1 MAARGMIGVVVRRW
15 WIAGW
20 LLLSAP
26 VLSQPATSSVE
37 SAAPPGTPTSGADS
51 EKLPEVYRSWQTF
64 TTRDGLP
71 HGGLPHNDVLAL
83 RVAGDQLWVG
93 TKGGLALREG
103 GVWKSWT
110 EADGL
115 PCAMITAIDID
126 DRSHDVWLGSWGE
139 GLIRLSGGRFDKFD
153 QLNSGMAGNLVFAV
167 AVVGHHIWAATNG
180 GLISFDTI
188 NDAWELHFPQR
199 ADRPETVITT
209 LSYDER
215 YLYAAAWCEGL
226 RRFDLQTKRWESV
239 SLPVD
244 AVTDNPVAHDWS
256 PTSGSD
262 TTVAA
267 YAVDGALW
275 WTTQDAL
282 VHRDASG
289 RRTTHRIEKSRSS
302 DSLVIC
308 LATPTAE
315 AAWLGTRN
323 GLNVLSDR
331 ETATWL
337 TYRKGKN
344 GSPARVTASRAGR
357 FLGTRLLRASIPSNQ
372 VRCIAFQG
380 EDVWIG
386 TAAGLA
392 HGTDPGPWASLPAA
406 RTTAAPTESAAGGNR
421 QPPIDRSSKVAAL
434 GEDQAGRTAR
444 AVGRTARA
452 VGIEVVNIAV
462 LRPGNK
468 VIAVPGSETP
478 GPKRLGYLDRLAVN
492 LAIEQANA
500 HGGYRGKIPYGL
512 TTGPEGAFSGW
523 GWTTPED
530 DLSALSQRSDV
541 WGIVG
546 HLGPDSRMT
555 SAAILKSEVPLVNI
569 GIAPATIDERIN
581 PWVFRCRGDE
591 PQQLRR
597 LLDHVFDRA
606 GYTHIALL
614 RTPGHESETHIEWW
628 RTHARRRGH
637 PAVADLSFDPR
648 RDDLDSRLSD
658 VRQSGAQVL
667 MTWCDP
673 QLSAVILRRMRAIG
687 MSQMF
692 VGSHQTVSNEFL
704 KLTGGDCGAVIAA
717 WPLASRWNRR
727 AAGRFSQD
735 YADRF
740 HRRPALHAYPLYEAA
755 RHLLE
760 AINIAGLN
768 REAVRETLRE
778 MSLQS
783 KGEKHCERSP
793 YDTSDIILGYVDG
806 ETWKLYTEA
815 AEP

>member
-1 MAARGMIGVVVRRW
+1 MAARGMTGVVGVL
-15 WIAGW
+15 AGW
-20 LLLSAP
+20 LMLSVS
-26 VLSQPATSSVE
+26 VLSQT
-37 SAAPPGTPTSGADS
+37 APPGADS
-51 EKLPEVYRSWQTF
+51 EKLPEVYRTWETF
-64 TTRDGLP
+64 TTHDGLP
-71 HGGLPHNDVLAL
+71 DNDVLAL

-103 GVWKSWT
+103 GAWKSWNGPHSPRGGQ
-110 EADGL
+110 DGL

-153 QLNSGMAGNLVFAV
+153 QLNSGIAGNLVFAV
-167 AVVGHHIWAATNG
+167 AVVGHHIWSATNG

-244 AVTDNPVAHDWS
+244 VVTDNPAAHDWP

-267 YAVDGALW
+267 LAVGGALW

-289 RRTTHRIEKSRSS
+289 RRTIHRIEKSRSF
-302 DSLVIC
+302 DSLVNC
-308 LATPTAE
+308 LATRTAE

-331 ETATWL
+331 STDMWL
-337 TYRKGKN
+337 TYRKGES

-357 FLGTRLLRASIPSNQ
+357 FLGTRLLRARIPSNQ

-386 TAAGLA
+386 TAAGLVR
-392 HGTDPGPWASLPAA
+392 GTDRGSWVSLPAV
-406 RTTAAPTESAAGGNR
+406 RTSAAPTQNPNLDR
-421 QPPIDRSSKVAAL
+421 PIVQPFSKAVL
-434 GEDQAGRTAR
+434 GEDQAGRTARAVGRTAR

-500 HGGYRGKIPYGL
+500 RGGYRGKIPYGL
-512 TTGPEGAFSGW
+512 TTGPEGAFRGW

-555 SAAILKSEVPLVNI
+555 SAAILKSGVPLVNI

-597 LLDHVFDRA
+597 LLDHVFDRV
-606 GYTHIALL
+606 GHSRIALL
-614 RTPGHESETHIEWW
+614 RTPGRESETHIKWW
-628 RTHARRRGH
+628 RTHARRRGR

-648 RDDLDSRLSD
+648 TDDLDSRLSE
-658 VRQSGAQVL
+658 VRQSGAQAL

-704 KLTGGDCGAVIAA
+704 KLTGGDSGAVLAA

-727 AAGRFSQD
+727 AAGRFSED
-735 YADRF
+735 YANRF

-755 RHLLE
+755 KHLLE

-783 KGEKHCERSP
+783 EGEKHCERPP
-793 YDTSDIILGYVDG
+793 YDGSDIVLGYVDG
-806 ETWKLYTEA
+806 EIWKLYTEA

>member
-1 MAARGMIGVVVRRW
+1 MAARGMTGVVARLRRTAARRF
-15 WIAGW
+15 AGW
-20 LLLSAP
+20 LLLSVP
-26 VLSQPATSSVE
+26 MLGQPATSSAE
-37 SAAPPGTPTSGADS
+37 SAAPPGTPPPGAPTSGAGS
-51 EKLPEVYRSWQTF
+51 EKLPEVYRSWKTF
-64 TTRDGLP
+64 TTHD
-71 HGGLPHNDVLAL
+71 GLPHNDVRAL
-83 RVAGDQLWVG
+83 RAAGDQLWVG

-103 GVWKSWT
+103 GTWKSWT
-110 EADGL
+110 EQDGL

-180 GLISFDTI
+180 GLVSFDTI

-244 AVTDNPVAHDWS
+244 VVTDNPAAHDW
-256 PTSGSD
+256 PLTSGSN

-267 YAVDGALW
+267 HAVGGALW

-282 VHRDASG
+282 MHRDASG
-289 RRTTHRIEKSRSS
+289 RRTRHRIEKSRSF
-302 DSLVIC
+302 DSLVNC
-308 LATPTAE
+308 LAAPTAE

-331 ETATWL
+331 PTDMWL
-337 TYRKGKN
+337 TYRKGES

-357 FLGTRLLRASIPSNQ
+357 FLGVRLLRSSIPSNQ

-386 TAAGLA
+386 TATGLV
-392 HGTDPGPWASLPAA
+392 HGTDSGPWASLPAA
-406 RTTAAPTESAAGGNR
+406 RASAAPTESAAGGNR
-421 QPPIDRSSKVAAL
+421 EPPIDRSFTEAAL
-434 GEDQAGRTAR
+434 GEDQ
-444 AVGRTARA
+444 VGRTARA

-500 HGGYRGKIPYGL
+500 GGGYRGRIPFGL
-512 TTGPEGAFSGW
+512 TTGPEGAFRGW
-523 GWTTPED
+523 GWTRPED
-530 DLSALSQRSDV
+530 DLSTLSQRSDV

-546 HLGPDSRMT
+546 HLGSDSRMT

-569 GIAPATIDERIN
+569 GIAPATIDEDIN

-591 PQQLRR
+591 PQQLRS
-597 LLDHVFDRA
+597 LLDHVFDRV
-606 GYTHIALL
+606 GHTRIALL

-628 RTHARRRGH
+628 RSHAQRSGH
-637 PAVADLSFDPR
+637 PAVADLSFDPH

-667 MTWCDP
+667 MMWCDP

-692 VGSHQTVSNEFL
+692 VGSHQIVSGEFL
-704 KLTGGDCGAVIAA
+704 KLTGEDPGAVIAA

-727 AAGRFSQD
+727 AAGRFSED
-735 YADRF
+735 YTARF

-755 RHLLE
+755 KHLLE
-760 AINIAGLN
+760 AINVAGLN

-783 KGEKHCERSP
+783 EGEKHCERSP
-793 YDTSDIILGYVDG
+793 YDASNIVLGYVDG

-815 AEP
+815 VEP

>member
-1 MAARGMIGVVVRRW
+1 MAARGMTGSVGIL
-15 WIAGW
+15 AGW

-26 VLSQPATSSVE
+26 VPGQT
-37 SAAPPGTPTSGADS
+37 APPRTSTSGADS
-51 EKLPEVYRSWQTF
+51 EELPEVCRSWQNF

-71 HGGLPHNDVLAL
+71 HDDVLAL
-83 RVAGDQLWVG
+83 RVLGDQLWVG

-110 EADGL
+110 ERDGL
-115 PCAMITAIDID
+115 PCTMITAIDVD
-126 DRSHDVWLGSWGE
+126 ERSRDIWLGSWGE

-167 AVVGHHIWAATNG
+167 AVVGQHIWAATNG
-180 GLISFDTI
+180 GLISFHTI
-188 NDAWELHFPQR
+188 NDAWDLHFPQR
-199 ADRPETVITT
+199 ADRPETAITT

-226 RRFDLQTKRWESV
+226 WRFDLQTKRWEFV

-244 AVTDNPVAHDWS
+244 VVTDNAAVHGWS
-256 PTSGSD
+256 N

-267 YAVDGALW
+267 QAVGGALW

-282 VHRDASG
+282 IHRDASG
-289 RRTTHRIEKSRSS
+289 RRTIHRIEKSRSF
-302 DSLVIC
+302 DSLVNC
-308 LATPTAE
+308 LAAPTAE

-323 GLNVLSDR
+323 GLKVLSARSTD
-331 ETATWL
+331 TWL
-337 TYRKGKN
+337 TYRDGIS
-344 GSPARVTASRAGR
+344 GSPARITASRAGR
-357 FLGTRLLRASIPSNQ
+357 FLGARLLRSSIPSNQ

-380 EDVWIG
+380 ADVWIG
-386 TAAGLA
+386 TAIGLVR
-392 HGTDPGPWASLPAA
+392 GTDRGPWVSLPAA
-406 RTTAAPTESAAGGNR
+406 RTSAATTESAAGGPR
-421 QPPIDRSSKVAAL
+421 EPPIDRSLTEAAL
-434 GEDQAGRTAR
+434 GEDR
-444 AVGRTARA
+444 A
-452 VGIEVVNIAV
+452 GIEVVNIAV

-468 VIAVPGSETP
+468 VIAVPGSEAP
-478 GPKRLGYLDRLAVN
+478 GPRRVGYLDRLAVN

-500 HGGYRGKIPYGL
+500 RGGYRGKIPFAL
-512 TTGPEGAFSGW
+512 TTGPEGAFRGW

-569 GIAPATIDERIN
+569 GIAPATIDESIN

-591 PQQLRR
+591 PQQSRR
-597 LLDHVFDRA
+597 LLDHVFDHVGHTR
-606 GYTHIALL
+606 IALL
-614 RTPGHESETHIEWW
+614 RTPGRESETHIQWW

-637 PAVADLSFDPR
+637 PVRRGGADLSFDPWT
-648 RDDLDSRLSD
+648 DDLDSRLSE

-667 MTWCDP
+667 MTWSDP
-673 QLSAVILRRMRAIG
+673 QLSAAILRRMRAIG

-692 VGSHQTVSNEFL
+692 VGGHQIVSGEFL
-704 KLTGGDCGAVIAA
+704 VLAGEDPGAVIAA

-727 AAGRFSQD
+727 VAGRFSED
-735 YADRF
+735 YRARF
-740 HRRPALHAYPLYEAA
+740 HRRPTLHAYPLYEAA
-755 RHLLE
+755 KHLLE
-760 AINIAGLN
+760 GINNAGLN
-768 REAVRETLRE
+768 REAIRETLRK

-783 KGEKHCERSP
+783 QGEKHCEPSP
-793 YDTSDIILGYVDG
+793 YDASDIVVGYVDG